1 MVAKPQSI
9 QAQLGFGEVDKS
21 AFFALPKPKIIG
33 LSGKARSGKD
43 TAAGMLE
50 AAFNAKTV
58 AFADPI
64 RDAMRAIFGF
74 NEAHFNGSLKEVVVP
89 WIGKSPRQLMQ
100 TLGTEWGRNIVNND
114 LWRTLAARKI
124 EQITDSFDHAV
135 VTDVRFENE
144 AEMIRSMGGR
154 VWHIVRDNIPT
165 VSAHASER
173 GIDVHAGDVIIYNNG
188 TMEDLL
194 DSVCGNF

>member
-1 MVAKPQSI
+1 MIAESPSI
-9 QAQLGFGEVDKS
+9 LTQLGFGELDKTS
-21 AFFALPKPKIIG
+21 FFTPPKPKIIG

-43 TAAGMLE
+43 TAAGMLKT
-50 AAFNAKTV
+50 AFNAKTV

-64 RDAMRAIFGF
+64 RDAMRVLFDF
-74 NEAHFNGSLKEVVVP
+74 NEEHFNGSLKEVVVP

-114 LWRTLAARKI
+114 IWRILAARKI

-144 AEMIRSMGGR
+144 AEMIRSMGGPSGTSFETTFR
-154 VWHIVRDNIPT
+154 P
-165 VSAHASER
+165 SAHMLANVALMFTPVTLSFTTTGR
-173 GIDVHAGDVIIYNNG
+173 WK
-188 TMEDLL
+188 T
-194 DSVCGNF
+194 C